1 MTNISHFR
9 AIIPPKLEQL
19 SYIFK
24 LVEYEFDPDKR
35 ASSSKHFVSLKVLGY
50 EKHCLCFIFWIFFNV
65 QSRGGKYSL

>member
-9 AIIPPKLEQL
+9 AIIPPKLEHL
-19 SYIFK
+19 
-24 LVEYEFDPDKR
+24 EYEFDPDKR

-50 EKHCLCFIFWIFFNV
+50 EKHCLCFIFWIFFYV